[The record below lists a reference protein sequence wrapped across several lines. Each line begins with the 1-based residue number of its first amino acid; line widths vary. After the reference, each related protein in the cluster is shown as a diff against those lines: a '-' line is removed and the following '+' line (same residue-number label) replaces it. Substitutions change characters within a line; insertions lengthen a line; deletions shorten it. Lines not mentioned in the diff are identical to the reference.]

1 MALAQQMDK
10 HQRLM
15 VVVGSLVRDLPKKTW
30 APKCPGPFYSVRR
43 AMRRSV
49 DQTGARLRND
59 QAHLPARL
67 SELRTPESL
76 HAPPVRCSAWFGLLC
91 GPIEALDAP
100 ANL

>member
-49 DQTGARLRND
+49 DQTGARCGQVLDEKQPTTN
-59 QAHLPARL
+59 Q
-67 SELRTPESL
+67 
-76 HAPPVRCSAWFGLLC
+76 CGGLFFVQL
-91 GPIEALDAP
+91 GATGHR
-100 ANL
+100 